1 MLARPFFLGGG
12 TPIPLDS
19 SFFGNGDLARE
30 TGRDVDRRSLHL
42 RFVFIFSIFGV

>member
-12 TPIPLDS
+12 TSIPLDS
-19 SFFGNGDLARE
+19 FFFCSAKLARE